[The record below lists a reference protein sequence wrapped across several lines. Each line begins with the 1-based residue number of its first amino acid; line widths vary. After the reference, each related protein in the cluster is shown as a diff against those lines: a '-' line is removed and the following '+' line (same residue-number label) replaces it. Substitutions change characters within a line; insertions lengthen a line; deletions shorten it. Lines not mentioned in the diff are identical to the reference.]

1 MGFRAQSASA
11 LAFKYGL
18 TSADNNP
25 IAEAPPNKDHH
36 PLSHSTR
43 RIVLPS
49 GRSIEVV
56 RFDDAVAPPGE
67 GLHVCPCCDSDLV
80 QPIEWA
86 QVSDEHVELTLHC
99 PNCHWTCH
107 GAYRQPQ
114 VAQLEDR
121 LDEAVSAIL
130 LDLRRLTTANMA
142 DEIERFATAL
152 AHDLILPEDF

>member
-1 MGFRAQSASA
+1 VGFRGQSAPA
-11 LAFKYGL
+11 LGFKYGM
-18 TSADNNP
+18 TSADNNS
-25 IAEAPPNKDHH
+25 IAEAPTNKDHH

-56 RFDDAVAPPGE
+56 RFDETVASPAE
-67 GLHVCPCCDSDLV
+67 GLHVCPCCDSELV
-80 QPIEWA
+80 QPTEWA
-86 QVSDEHVELTLHC
+86 QVSNEYVELTLHC
-99 PNCHWTCH
+99 PNCYWTRR
-107 GAYRQPQ
+107 GAYHQAQ

-121 LDEAVSAIL
+121 LDEGVSAVL

-142 DEIERFATAL
+142 DEVERFATAL